1 MSNIYIMPLVNYNR
15 NSAIP
20 VLKIEYS
27 DMLEVLYGITDWES
41 SLKYVKKYKKTILKP
56 QLNRILSY
64 SWRVFYSDF
73 KLNMDYVVEL
83 YEIYKEINSIKKNI
97 DSEKIIYNLK
107 KEDIKKNEIHDYL
120 VQKLNK

>member
-1 MSNIYIMPLVNYNR
+1 
-15 NSAIP
+15 
-20 VLKIEYS
+20 
-27 DMLEVLYGITDWES
+27 
-41 SLKYVKKYKKTILKP
+41 
-56 QLNRILSY
+56 
-64 SWRVFYSDF
+64 
-73 KLNMDYVVEL
+73 MDYVVEL